1 MAYLPVETAYPL
13 FNTIKFSSMNSL
25 VDRPHL
31 ATLTEAID
39 ITREAWR
46 KYLIDNLSLSKDVI
60 LNAIDDSNEGND
72 FKQKVRK
79 VRKGELRVEDIL
91 DINCGSYLKLERSQD
106 ISCHTKEKYRTAISE
121 LRKGKIRIYRNEIC
135 HPPYEDILCKDLK
148 PKLKRIQ
155 NFLEGVISTSASNI
169 DAVKRLMEQPFSQS
183 HLCDATEKHQ
193 LKQELGQIEIKLQT
207 AEREIIKFKEDLKE
221 AKVQN
226 ARREH
231 VQQLEAE
238 AEVERLNVVL
248 GEARQAGTDHQ
259 LAHKNAE
266 AQKVQLGNEADR
278 LRNSLEEARKRC
290 ENAEHNLGTATAHVQ
305 QLEENVTSLNSEL
318 DGAAKRLHEMEQTQ
332 TDLLEKCSRQVKLLR
347 RRALLRPL
355 WSSVLGTAIGLLLV
369 STLAIFQPGQLQQML
384 FMVTSVIS
392 PILAPV
398 PEPNFGTAEWSAGGS
413 EADSAS
419 LAAALQRAEEELASK
434 VNTETESA
442 EVRVELERAKIDL
455 TTAQAEVLAQNT
467 ELETLTAEL
476 ATVRNVLL
484 NTEKALEVI
493 KAEQA
498 DASDAV
504 TREQIEVLDVSV
516 TTLIDATGVRVGPG
530 TEFEIVETLPKGAT
544 VQLIGIDASGDW
556 YLLSPSSWV
565 SAANVG
571 GRIPES
577 LPVATLGRV
586 LVDANLRQEPT
597 TVSPVLE
604 TARQGQI
611 IVLVGQQEGSQPAGT
626 WYQLDSGHWIF
637 GDLVAELP
645 TALP

>member
-1 MAYLPVETAYPL
+1 M
-13 FNTIKFSSMNSL
+13 
-25 VDRPHL
+25 
-31 ATLTEAID
+31 
-39 ITREAWR
+39 
-46 KYLIDNLSLSKDVI
+46 
-60 LNAIDDSNEGND
+60 
-72 FKQKVRK
+72 
-79 VRKGELRVEDIL
+79 
-91 DINCGSYLKLERSQD
+91 
-106 ISCHTKEKYRTAISE
+106 
-121 LRKGKIRIYRNEIC
+121 
-135 HPPYEDILCKDLK
+135 
-148 PKLKRIQ
+148 
-155 NFLEGVISTSASNI
+155 
-169 DAVKRLMEQPFSQS
+169 
-183 HLCDATEKHQ
+183 
-193 LKQELGQIEIKLQT
+193 
-207 AEREIIKFKEDLKE
+207 
-221 AKVQN
+221 
-226 ARREH
+226 
-231 VQQLEAE
+231 
-238 AEVERLNVVL
+238 
-248 GEARQAGTDHQ
+248 
-259 LAHKNAE
+259 
-266 AQKVQLGNEADR
+266 
-278 LRNSLEEARKRC
+278 
-290 ENAEHNLGTATAHVQ
+290 
-305 QLEENVTSLNSEL
+305 
-318 DGAAKRLHEMEQTQ
+318 
-332 TDLLEKCSRQVKLLR
+332 
-347 RRALLRPL
+347 
-355 WSSVLGTAIGLLLV
+355 LLV

-384 FMVTSVIS
+384 FMVTSVVS

-413 EADSAS
+413 EAESAS

-476 ATVRNVLL
+476 ATVRTVLL

-556 YLLSPSSWV
+556 YLLSSSSWV

-597 TVSPVLE
+597 TVSPVLG